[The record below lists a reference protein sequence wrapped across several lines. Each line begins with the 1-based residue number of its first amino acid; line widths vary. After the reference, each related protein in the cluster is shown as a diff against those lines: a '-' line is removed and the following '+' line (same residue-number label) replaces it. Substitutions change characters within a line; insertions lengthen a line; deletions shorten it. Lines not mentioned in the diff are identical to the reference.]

1 MRTAPPVTATLLV
14 LAALALVSD
23 VAAAQAYPSRPIR
36 MIVPWPPGGG
46 TDGAGRILAQALTE
60 NLGTQVIVDNR
71 GGASGR
77 IGTELA
83 AKAPADGY
91 TLVMATVAPNAILPA
106 AGARL
111 AYDTVKDFAPVSLVA
126 TSDYVLVVHPSLPAK
141 SVKELIALARS
152 RPGQVN
158 FGSAGNGSMAQ
169 LAAELF
175 KLLARVDMVHV
186 PYKGGG
192 PAVTATVAGEVSVY
206 FGSGPGVVPFT
217 TSGRL
222 RALATTGKKRSKT
235 FTGLPTVGETL
246 PGHEAVQWFAVLAPA
261 GTPKDV
267 ISKLNAAIIKVVG
280 TLKVA
285 QQLAAVGADADVS
298 TPEELAA
305 HIRAEIAKWRKVVKG
320 GNLSFD

>member
-1 MRTAPPVTATLLV
+1 MRTAPTVTATLLV

-126 TSDYVLVVHPSLPAK
+126 TSDYVLVVHP
-141 SVKELIALARS
+141 
-152 RPGQVN
+152 
-158 FGSAGNGSMAQ
+158 
-169 LAAELF
+169 
-175 KLLARVDMVHV
+175 
-186 PYKGGG
+186 
-192 PAVTATVAGEVSVY
+192 
-206 FGSGPGVVPFT
+206 
-217 TSGRL
+217 
-222 RALATTGKKRSKT
+222 
-235 FTGLPTVGETL
+235 
-246 PGHEAVQWFAVLAPA
+246 
-261 GTPKDV
+261 
-267 ISKLNAAIIKVVG
+267 
-280 TLKVA
+280 
-285 QQLAAVGADADVS
+285 
-298 TPEELAA
+298 
-305 HIRAEIAKWRKVVKG
+305 
-320 GNLSFD
+320 